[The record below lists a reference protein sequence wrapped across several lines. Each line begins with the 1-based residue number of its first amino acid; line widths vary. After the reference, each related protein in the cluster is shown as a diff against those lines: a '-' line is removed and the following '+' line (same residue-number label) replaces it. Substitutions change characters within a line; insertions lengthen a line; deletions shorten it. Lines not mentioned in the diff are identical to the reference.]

1 MRKAS
6 RIWIA
11 IGIGLLASILAIN
24 AGVAYQNTRRVHDS
38 AARVA
43 HTHEVMD
50 ALESLFSTVKD
61 AETGQR
67 GYLITGEEAYLRP
80 YTEAVARYRAELE
93 QVARLTADNDTQQ
106 ERVDLLRAAIDQR
119 LEILAK
125 TVELR
130 QQGDFESARKL
141 IVEGA
146 GQKLMRTIREL
157 VGEMKDSERT
167 LLVQRQAADETA
179 YRSAL
184 VAIAVAAIAG
194 GGGILAFLALL
205 RKHLNTVVEFTDT
218 LYEKQELLEATLASI
233 GDGVIATDAEGN
245 VTFLNGVA
253 RDLTG
258 WTDADAAGRSLS
270 VVFNI
275 VNEET
280 RETVENPALRALREG
295 RIVGLAN
302 HTVLLSKKGV
312 EWPIDDSAA
321 PIRAKSGKVRG
332 AILVFR
338 EIRERKRQED
348 ELREQA
354 LALAEADRQK
364 DEFLATLAHEL
375 RNPLSPIS
383 NAVQLWPLVEDNRE
397 ELTKLRGIVERQ
409 VQQMTR
415 LVDDLLD
422 LSRISRG
429 QIQIRRQQVD
439 LAAVIDAAVESVQ
452 PIVDERGH
460 RLLVDL
466 PAEPIRVDVD
476 VARLTQV
483 FGNILNNA
491 AKYSDNSGTIQV
503 TVRRDQQSA
512 IVSIRDNGPG
522 IPAHMLDEIFEMFRQ
537 VDRTLE
543 RSHGGLGIGLTLVKR
558 IVAAHGGV
566 VVAKSDGPGQGSEFV
581 VSLPLAEGSS
591 SETARPNAAQDRLPL
606 PRRRVLV
613 IDDVESSAQTLA
625 LLLQA
630 LSQDATALTDA
641 ARGIDWAIEH
651 RPDVVFLDIAMPKM
665 SGYEVAG
672 RLREKL
678 PQVFL
683 VALTGYGQ
691 DEDRK
696 RAFESGFNQHLV
708 KPASVD
714 ALKNVLRQ
722 AGGAA

>member
-1 MRKAS
+1 M
-6 RIWIA
+6 
-11 IGIGLLASILAIN
+11 GLLAAILAIN

-38 AARVA
+38 AAQVA

-67 GYLITGEEAYLRP
+67 GYLITGEETYLRP
-80 YTEAVARYRAELE
+80 YTEALARYRAELE
-93 QVARLTADNDTQQ
+93 QVARLTADNSKQQ
-106 ERVDLLRAAIDQR
+106 GRVALLRTTIDAR

-130 QQGDFESARKL
+130 KQGDFESAKKH

-146 GQKLMRTIREL
+146 GLKLMRTIRDL
-157 VGEMKDSERT
+157 IAEMKDSERT
-167 LLVQRQAADETA
+167 LLLSRQAADETA

-184 VAIAVAAIAG
+184 VSIAVAALVG

-205 RKHLNTVVEFTDT
+205 RKHINTVVEFADS

-233 GDGVIATDAEGN
+233 GDGVIATDAAGN

-270 VVFNI
+270 VVFDI
-275 VNEET
+275 VNEDT
-280 RETVENPALRALREG
+280 REPVENPALRALREG

-302 HTVLLSKKGV
+302 HTVLLSKSGV

-321 PIRAKSGKVRG
+321 PIRAKTGGVRG

-354 LALAEADRQK
+354 VALAEADRQK

-397 ELTKLRGIVERQ
+397 ELVKLRGIVQRQ

-422 LSRISRG
+422 VSRISRG
-429 QIQIRRQQVD
+429 QIQIRRQRVD
-439 LAAVIDAAVESVQ
+439 LATVIGAALESVQ
-452 PIVDERGH
+452 PIVDDRGH
-460 RLLVDL
+460 QLLVDL
-466 PAEPIRVDVD
+466 PAEPIYVDVD

-503 TVRRDQQSA
+503 TGRCDDRSA
-512 IVSIRDNGPG
+512 IVSVRDNGPG

-558 IVAAHGGV
+558 IVAAHDGTV
-566 VVAKSDGPGQGSEFV
+566 EAKSDGPGQGSEFV
-581 VSLPLAEGSS
+581 VSLPLAAQQS
-591 SETARPNAAQDRLPL
+591 SEAVHSEATQDPGAL
-606 PRRRVLV
+606 PRRRVLI

-625 LLLQA
+625 LLLNA
-630 LSQDATALTDA
+630 LSQDATALTDPES
-641 ARGIDWAIEH
+641 GIAWAIEQ

-665 SGYEVAG
+665 SGYEVAR
-672 RLREKL
+672 RLRDKL

-696 RAFESGFNQHLV
+696 RAFDSGFNQHLV

-714 ALKNVLRQ
+714 ALSHVLRQ
-722 AGGAA
+722 AGKAHSRDSLP